1 MKSVVKVVSMDIWFQ
16 VSLWYDNEIMSD
28 FRLLSVVAIEQDV
41 IAYVESLCYMD
52 IGHYRSCKGDYVH
65 WRGKATKL
73 ICLNLGRENS

>member
-52 IGHYRSCKGDYVH
+52 IGHYGSC
-65 WRGKATKL
+65 
-73 ICLNLGRENS
+73 

>member
-1 MKSVVKVVSMDIWFQ
+1 
-16 VSLWYDNEIMSD
+16 MSD

-65 WRGKATKL
+65 
-73 ICLNLGRENS
+73 

>member
-41 IAYVESLCYMD
+41 IA
-52 IGHYRSCKGDYVH
+52 
-65 WRGKATKL
+65 
-73 ICLNLGRENS
+73 